1 MCDTSEAPQC
11 KHFLAGRCNRASCR
25 FVHSSEG
32 LNRGSGVQPAVP
44 VPAGALETL
53 PPQPGA
59 WLQVEGRR
67 AEVVRLGKRKLRVR
81 FDDGSRQWVALEE
94 VPAKSAAR
102 ETPKPC
108 VAPAVAARP
117 GRALPLR
124 WLFPKPL
131 AVTAGGAGTER
142 GVVRLGCTQ
151 TSGFAVCGR
160 MLSKVDHRAAAAR
173 RPGF

>member
-1 MCDTSEAPQC
+1 MDGPASHAVLPCRAAGRSSYLMCDTSEAPQC

-117 GRALPLR
+117 GRALP
-124 WLFPKPL
+124 PAL
-131 AVTAGGAGTER
+131 ALSEATCGH
-142 GVVRLGCTQ
+142 
-151 TSGFAVCGR
+151 CGR
-160 MLSKVDHRAAAAR
+160 RGHGAR
-173 RPGF
+173 RCTLFRVIA

>member
-1 MCDTSEAPQC
+1 M
-11 KHFLAGRCNRASCR
+11 
-25 FVHSSEG
+25 
-32 LNRGSGVQPAVP
+32 QPAEP

-117 GRALPLR
+117 GRALPCAGSFR
-124 WLFPKPL
+124 KPL

-151 TSGFAVCGR
+151 TSGFCRVRQDAFQGGSSCRCGAPPRILTRARLSRAVWTSDCAASAP
-160 MLSKVDHRAAAAR
+160 LSFAR
-173 RPGF
+173 SRFGETAR